1 MKLAG
6 AVLIFVF
13 FSLLGIY
20 KGDYEKKRL
29 SECEAFAELF
39 EYIKNQVRFFL
50 TPTKVMYRNF
60 ANDLLEKADFCR
72 NFVRMSRMISIA
84 MFGTFRLKSV

>member
-50 TPTKVMYRNF
+50 TPTKMIS
-60 ANDLLEKADFCR
+60 LKKADFCR
-72 NFVRMSRMISIA
+72 SFVSMSRTIYIV
-84 MFGTFRLKSV
+84 MFGMFRLKSV

>member
-1 MKLAG
+1 MEDKKLKLAG

-50 TPTKVMYRNF
+50 TPTKVMYRKF
-60 ANDLLEKADFCR
+60 E
-72 NFVRMSRMISIA
+72 SP
-84 MFGTFRLKSV
+84 

>member
-1 MKLAG
+1 MEDKKLKLAG

-39 EYIKNQVRFFL
+39 EYIKNQVRFF
-50 TPTKVMYRNF
+50 
-60 ANDLLEKADFCR
+60 
-72 NFVRMSRMISIA
+72 
-84 MFGTFRLKSV
+84 